1 MNSSGNEKTDN
12 LEAFLSPDGV
22 AVVGASRDPEKLGH
36 GILSNILASGYK
48 GNVYPVNPKTDEVL
62 GLPSYPSVKDI
73 PGKLDLAVIVI
84 PERFV
89 PDALRECGEKGL
101 KAVIV
106 ITAGFGETGVEGVHR
121 EQEITAIASEYGLRV
136 IGPNCLG
143 VIDTFCPINAS
154 FAASMPDQ
162 GNIAFMSQSGA
173 LCTAV
178 LDLAVAEGIG
188 FSRFVSLGNKADVDE
203 AALLLK
209 WKDDEHTAVVLAYIE
224 GLPDGREFID
234 VARQV
239 SARKPVVALKS
250 GTTEAGSKA
259 VSSHTGS
266 LAGSEHAYEAAFQ
279 KAGVLRAESL
289 QDIFDWGLAFAY
301 QPLLEGPYIA
311 IVTNAGGPGILAT
324 DGLERAGLH
333 LAQLEAGTVQ
343 TLRDGLPVAAN
354 VYNPIDVLGDAGA
367 DRYALALKAA
377 LEDPNIHGV
386 IVILTPQVMT
396 EITETAELVSDLASQ
411 YDKPIIGCFMGE
423 AKIRAGADILNRNR
437 VPNFISP
444 DRAVSALRAMWHY
457 RQYLSQPQTEPDE
470 FDVNREEVQRILNE
484 VRADGR
490 LTLGETEARGVIA
503 AYGIPLPKSTLAHTS
518 EEAIEIAEDIGFPVA
533 LKIAS
538 PDILHKSDVGGIKL
552 DLHDADDV
560 RDAFDLIMYRCLKH
574 MPDAEIWGTLVQE
587 MVNPGKEVIVGMSH
601 DPQFGPL
608 ILFGLGGIYVEV
620 LKDVAFRLAPIT
632 EREAD
637 AMINEIRAAPLLRG
651 VRGEKRS
658 DVKAITEIIQ
668 RVSQLVMEFPEIVEL
683 DINPLVVHNQ
693 GAIALDARLSIEQRD
708 S

>member
-1 MNSSGNEKTDN
+1 MNSSGNEKTKN
-12 LEAFLSPDGV
+12 LEAFICPDGV
-22 AVVGASRDPEKLGH
+22 AVIGASRDPEKLGH

-106 ITAGFGETGVEGVHR
+106 ITAGFGETGVEGFHR

-178 LDLAVAEGIG
+178 LDLAVAKGIG

-333 LAQLEAGTVQ
+333 LVQLETGTVQ
-343 TLRDGLPVAAN
+343 VLRDGLPGAAN

-377 LEDPNIHGV
+377 LEDPNVNGV

-444 DRAVSALRAMWHY
+444 DRAVSALQAMWHY
-457 RQYLSQPQTEPDE
+457 RQYLNQPQTEPDE
-470 FDVNREEVQRILNE
+470 FDVNRDEVRRILDE

-490 LTLGETEARGVIA
+490 LTLGEVEARGVIA
-503 AYGIPLPKSTLAHTS
+503 AYGIPLPQSTLARTS
-518 EEAIEIAEDIGFPVA
+518 EEAIEIAEAIGFPVA
-533 LKIAS
+533 LKVAS

-552 DLHDADDV
+552 DLRDADDV

-587 MVNPGKEVIVGMSH
+587 MINPGKEVIVGMSH

-620 LKDVAFRLAPIT
+620 LKDVAFRLAPVT
-632 EREAD
+632 ESEAG

>member
-1 MNSSGNEKTDN
+1 MSSSGNEKIDKLN
-12 LEAFLSPDGV
+12 AFFCPEGV

-62 GLPSYPSVKDI
+62 GLPSYPSVKEI
-73 PGKLDLAVIVI
+73 PGSLDLAVIVI

-106 ITAGFGETGVEGVHR
+106 ITAGFGETGVEGARR
-121 EQEITAIASEYGLRV
+121 EQEIAAIAREYGLRV

-224 GLPDGREFID
+224 GLPDGRKFID

-239 SARKPVVALKS
+239 SAIKPVVALKS
-250 GTTEAGSKA
+250 GTTAAGSKA

-279 KAGVLRAESL
+279 KAGVLRAKSL
-289 QDIFDWGLAFAY
+289 QDIFDWGLVFAY

-324 DGLERAGLH
+324 DDLERAGLH
-333 LAQLEAGTVQ
+333 LAQLETGTVQ
-343 TLRDGLPVAAN
+343 ILRDGLPRAAN
-354 VYNPIDVLGDAGA
+354 VYNPIDVLGDAA
-367 DRYALALKAA
+367 VDRYALALKAA
-377 LEDPNIHGV
+377 LEDPNVNGV

-396 EITETAELVSDLASQ
+396 EITQTAELVSEMASQ
-411 YDKPIIGCFMGE
+411 YDKPVIGCFMGE
-423 AKIRAGADILNRNR
+423 AKIRAGAEILNRNR
-437 VPNFISP
+437 VPNFPAP
-444 DRAVSALRAMWHY
+444 DRAVGALQAMWHY

-470 FDVNREEVQRILNE
+470 FDVNRDEVLRILDE

-490 LTLGETEARGVIA
+490 LTLGEVEARGVIA
-503 AYGIPLPKSTLAHTS
+503 AYGIPLPQSTLARTS
-518 EEAIEIAEDIGFPVA
+518 EEAIEIAEAIGFPVA
-533 LKIAS
+533 LKVAS
-538 PDILHKSDVGGIKL
+538 PDILHKSDIGGIKL
-552 DLHDADDV
+552 DLRDADDV

-620 LKDVAFRLAPIT
+620 LKDVAFRLAPVT
-632 EREAD
+632 ELEAG

-658 DVKAITEIIQ
+658 DVKAIAEIIQ
-668 RVSQLVMEFPEIVEL
+668 RVSQLVMDFPEIVEL
-683 DINPLVVHNQ
+683 DINPVVVHTQ

>member
-1 MNSSGNEKTDN
+1 MDSSANEKTDK
-12 LEAFLSPDGV
+12 LDAFLCPDSV

-36 GILSNILASGYK
+36 GILSNILASGYQ
-48 GNVYPVNPKTDEVL
+48 GDVYPVNPKADEVL
-62 GLPSYPSVKDI
+62 GLPAYASVKDI
-73 PGKLDLAVIVI
+73 PGKLDLAIIVV

-89 PDALRECGEKGL
+89 LDVMRECGEKGL
-101 KAVIV
+101 NGVIV
-106 ITAGFGETGVEGVHR
+106 ITAGFGETGVEGVRR
-121 EQEITAIASEYGLRV
+121 EQEITAIARDYGLRV

-203 AALLLK
+203 AALLRK
-209 WKDDEHTAVVLAYIE
+209 WKDDEQTRVVLAYIE

-234 VARQV
+234 VAREV

-279 KAGVLRAESL
+279 KAGVLRAKSL
-289 QDIFDWGLAFAY
+289 QDIFDWGLALAY
-301 QPLLEGPYIA
+301 QPLLEGPSIA

-324 DGLERAGLH
+324 DDLERAGLH
-333 LAQLEAGTVQ
+333 LAQLETGTVQ
-343 TLRDGLPVAAN
+343 TLREALPGAAN

-367 DRYALALKAA
+367 ERYAVALKAA
-377 LEDPNIHGV
+377 LEDQKVNGV

-396 EITETAELVSDLASQ
+396 EISETAELVSNLAGQ
-411 YDKPIIGCFMGE
+411 YGKPIVGCFMGE
-423 AKIRAGADILNRNR
+423 AKIRVGAEILNRNR
-437 VPNFISP
+437 VPNFPYP
-444 DRAVSALRAMWHY
+444 DRAVSALQAMWRY
-457 RQYLSQPQTEPDE
+457 RQYLEQPKTEPDQ
-470 FDVNREEVQRILNE
+470 FVVDREAVQQILNE

-490 LTLGETEARGVIA
+490 VTLGEVEARGVIA
-503 AYGIPLPKSTLAHTS
+503 AYGIPLPASRLARTS

-538 PDILHKSDVGGIKL
+538 PDILHKSDVGGIRL
-552 DLHDADDV
+552 NLRNADDV
-560 RDAFDLIMYRCLKH
+560 RDAFDLIMYRSQKH
-574 MPDAEIWGTLVQE
+574 MPNAEIWGALVQE
-587 MVNPGKEVIVGMSH
+587 MIDPGKEVIIGMSR

-620 LKDVAFRLAPIT
+620 LKDVAFCLAPVT
-632 EREAD
+632 QREAD
-637 AMINEIRAAPLLRG
+637 EMINEIRSAPLLRG

-658 DVKAITEIIQ
+658 DLKAITDIIQ

-683 DINPLVVHNQ
+683 DINPVVVHAK
-693 GAIALDARLSIEQRD
+693 GAIALDARLSIE
-708 S
+708 

>member
-1 MNSSGNEKTDN
+1 MTDK
-12 LEAFLSPDGV
+12 LEVFDCPDGV
-22 AVVGASRDPEKLGH
+22 AVIGASRDPEKLGH
-36 GILSNILASGYK
+36 GILSNILTSGYQ
-48 GNVYPVNPKTDEVL
+48 GNVYPVNPKTEEVL

-73 PGKLDLAVIVI
+73 PDALDLAVIVI

-121 EQEITAIASEYGLRV
+121 EQEITAIAREYGLRV

-224 GLPDGREFID
+224 GLPDGREFIN

-279 KAGVLRAESL
+279 KAGVIRAESL
-289 QDIFDWGLAFAY
+289 RDIFDWGLAFAY
-301 QPLLEGPYIA
+301 QPLLEEPYIA

-333 LAQLEAGTVQ
+333 LAQLEATTVQ
-343 TLRDGLPVAAN
+343 TLREGLPGAAN

-377 LEDPNIHGV
+377 LEDPKVKGV

-396 EITETAELVSDLASQ
+396 EITETATLVSDLAGQ
-411 YDKPIIGCFMGE
+411 YEKPIIGCFMGE
-423 AKIRAGADILNRNR
+423 AKIRAGAEILNRNR
-437 VPNFISP
+437 VPNFPSP
-444 DRAVSALRAMWHY
+444 DRAVSALQAMWDY
-457 RQYLSQPQTEPDE
+457 RQFLSQPQAEPDE
-470 FDVNREEVQRILNE
+470 FDANREEVQRILNE

-490 LTLGETEARGVIA
+490 LTLGEAEARGVIA
-503 AYGIPLPKSTLAHTS
+503 AYGIPLPESRLARTS
-518 EEAIEIAEDIGFPVA
+518 EEAIEIAENIGFPVA

-538 PDILHKSDVGGIKL
+538 PDILHKSDIGGIRL
-552 DLHDADDV
+552 DLKNANDV
-560 RDAFDLIMYRCLKH
+560 RDAFDLIMYRSLKH

-587 MVNPGKEVIVGMSH
+587 MVDPGKEVIVGMSH

-620 LKDVAFRLAPIT
+620 LKDVAFRLTPIT
-632 EREAD
+632 EREAA

-683 DINPLVVHNQ
+683 DINPLVVHNE
-693 GAIALDARLSIEQRD
+693 GAIALDARLSIDQRD